1 MTGLRVAFRYG
12 DPRLFSRLVCL
23 VRGSDSAHVEAAHR
37 WVDDTAD
44 CVSASFVDRGVRGK
58 VITLSPDKWR
68 VYQTDVPPE
77 RATGWLAA
85 NDHKGYGWLRLLRF
99 VVPVIRPN
107 VGGPIC
113 TTAVGEIL
121 GLSDAECH
129 DLRSLESAVRLR
141 WGDPL

>member
-12 DPRLFSRLVCL
+12 DTRLFSRLVCFF
-23 VRGSDSAHVEAAHR
+23 RGGDSAHVEAAHR
-37 WVDDTAD
+37 WVADMAD
-44 CVSASFVDRGVRGK
+44 CVSASFVDRGVRPK
-58 VITLSPDKWR
+58 LIRLDPLKWR
-68 VYQTDVPPE
+68 VYQTDVPAE
-77 RATGWLAA
+77 RAPQWLRA

-99 VVPVIRPN
+99 VLPFVRPN

-121 GLSDAECH
+121 GLIDAECH

-141 WGDPL
+141 WGEPL